1 MLSYT
6 SESLHPL
13 HNRCTRS
20 PHSTDIT
27 HSYSPFLR
35 FHSRRTFDL
44 RELKTLLIRYN
55 TAENQYHLCLRC
67 LPLNAGSQEGSG
79 GGTGGGGTG
88 DAAKPKSFRKEYI
101 ATFLHLPMLVGAS
114 ASQLADKE
122 PIVQEWK
129 LKRITDQC
137 QIQLDGNERTYKL
150 TNHFGYGFASKYRGP
165 PSASE
170 VGLILFLQFP
180 RYSN

>member
-13 HNRCTRS
+13 RNRCTGT

-27 HSYSPFLR
+27 QSYSPFLR

-67 LPLNAGSQEGSG
+67 LPLNAGSGQEGSG
-79 GGTGGGGTG
+79 GGTDGGGTG

-114 ASQLADKE
+114 PQLADKE

-137 QIQLDGNERTYKL
+137 QIQVDGNERTYKL
-150 TNHFGYGFASKYRGP
+150 INQFGYGFASKYRGP

-170 VGLILFLQFP
+170 VGLLFFNFP
-180 RYSN
+180 WYST